1 MVGIV
6 WRLVAVWL
14 LMEVATAPQS
24 LLAQRRVRTFEREC
38 ERLRPLGEAY
48 VARRFGG
55 SLNKADAEDVVS
67 EVLIRLHKQ
76 SAKGEVP
83 RNLRAAFFTSVRNAA
98 IDLLRVRSARPTVAL
113 EAAADATSAAT
124 APEEWAEGREDAM
137 RLQEALGRMRTNYR
151 EAILLRFGLGLT
163 VPEMAKHLSISLPAA
178 KKLVLR
184 ATRQVA
190 QRMEAIEDE
199 EFCPEMRDLAR
210 ESLFE
215 REATGLSSD
224 AESEVLRTHFMHCGS
239 CKSFL
244 SNLHGTMHDLGGAA
258 VLGLGGAKVSGAGV
272 GVLDG
277 VGNWPL
283 AVVEGLQAGVGR
295 MREAA
300 YRMTS
305 VLPGSDVSSA
315 GALIGTGQ
323 KIAAICT
330 AGAATATTCLLT
342 GAVGPGIGVGASE
355 PPERP
360 PAHTR
365 EAAPPVEAP
374 LPVAPVEVAPAPV
387 VEAEAPP
394 ANKPA
399 EPEAESVGSATPAPA
414 QPAPVEESGSAAAAA
429 EFGVEPTA
437 SPPPEASKP
446 APAPA
451 PKSSSSGGGDFGGGG
466 SSSGGGGSSGGSSGS
481 GSAPSG
487 VGFQG

>member
-1 MVGIV
+1 
-6 WRLVAVWL
+6 
-14 LMEVATAPQS
+14 MEVATAPQS

-55 SLNKADAEDVVS
+55 SLNKADAEDVVA

-76 SAKGEVP
+76 SAKGEIP

-98 IDLLRVRSARPTVAL
+98 IDLLRARSARPTVAL
-113 EAAADATSAAT
+113 EAAADATSVAT
-124 APEEWAEGREDAM
+124 APDEWAEGREDAM

-244 SNLHGTMHDLGGAA
+244 SNLQGTMHDLGGAA

-277 VGNWPL
+277 VGSLPL
-283 AVVEGLQAGVGR
+283 AAFEGLQVGLGR

-300 YRMTS
+300 YRLTS
-305 VLPGSDVSSA
+305 ALPGSDVTSA
-315 GALIGTGQ
+315 GALLGTGQ

-342 GAVGPGIGVGASE
+342 GAVGPGIGASG

-360 PAHTR
+360 PAQTR
-365 EAAPPVEAP
+365 EATAPVEAP
-374 LPVAPVEVAPAPV
+374 PPVVA
-387 VEAEAPP
+387 VEAEPEPTVEKEAPP
-394 ANKPA
+394 PSKS
-399 EPEAESVGSATPAPA
+399 EQSGGEGVGSGTSAPA
-414 QPAPVEESGSAAAAA
+414 QPAPVEESDSAAAAA

-446 APAPA
+446 APAP
-451 PKSSSSGGGDFGGGG
+451 KSSSGGGSSDFGG
-466 SSSGGGGSSGGSSGS
+466 GGGGSSGGGASGGSSGA
-481 GSAPSG
+481 GTAPSG